1 MERSEW
7 MYQTLRLSPGYIGCM
22 KKFVD
27 TAQKHSLTVKQ
38 QEIICPCSHSKNKL
52 AHEGGV
58 VQSHRI
64 RFGFIQEYTVW
75 RFHGKADASGSAS

>member
-7 MYQTLRLSPGYIGCM
+7 MYQTSRLSLAYIGWV

-27 TAQKHSLTVKQ
+27 TAQKHSLTVKRL
-38 QEIICPCSHSKNKL
+38 EIICPCSHNKNKL

-64 RFGFIQEYTVW
+64 RFGFI
-75 RFHGKADASGSAS
+75 